1 METCTDNLELLSSEH
16 VYDHFEITNVE
27 TAVWDPL
34 DDEDEPDEEE
44 TLEEIN
50 IDDDDDVFNDEE
62 DTDDFDLDQT

>member
-16 VYDHFEITNVE
+16 VYDHFGVRNVE
-27 TAVWDPL
+27 TGGWDPL

-44 TLEEIN
+44 TIEEIN
-50 IDDDDDVFNDEE
+50 IDDDDVFDDEE